1 MLQSANKLCSRICC
15 ATKTAGKNYEND
27 HSLKWGDPGETK
39 KTTLNVS
46 SVTSDSSAQLDKT
59 LIDYSEAAGTEKI
72 LSTGWGECTE
82 DLREQKIL
90 SPLPPVAILDSL
102 PLIPNAVARKFKLNR
117 QGARTH
123 NQWQRTSL
131 PGSNT
136 HAFVSK
142 LCVCPNAKNLCT
154 EKDPDVWCIFFSKLS
169 LATKHKWWSTW
180 IDFCLLQESL
190 YDITFL

>member
-1 MLQSANKLCSRICC
+1 MLQSANKLCSKICC

-39 KTTLNVS
+39 KPTLNVS

-90 SPLPPVAILDSL
+90 SPLPPVARLDSL

-142 LCVCPNAKNLCT
+142 LCVCPNALRTCAQKKILMSGVFFFLNCPSQQNINGEIRELIFVYYRNLCT
-154 EKDPDVWCIFFSKLS
+154 
-169 LATKHKWWSTW
+169 T
-180 IDFCLLQESL
+180 
-190 YDITFL
+190 